1 MIDTPLWFY
10 LLVFVVVFFII
21 RHEDK
26 KQKEKIK
33 QALEQGTK
41 KQVEQLE
48 ALKNMLGGDESDGR
62 NN

>member
-1 MIDTPLWFY
+1 MIETPLWFY

-26 KQKEKIK
+26 NQKKKIK
-33 QALEQGTK
+33 QALEEGTK

-48 ALKNMLGGDESDGR
+48 ALKNMLGGEDNGR
-62 NN
+62 DN